1 MNFVFRKKRF
11 LPAIAPGAVMFLIPL
26 LLFGG
31 CGREKEEVETADE
44 SRMEIATEYGTADDL
59 ALADSLWKVI
69 NNKKSG
75 YRSWKSWK
83 GAKVEMVP
91 GRSPHGAFLKTFVS
105 PKSSASAEIPLDAI
119 LVKENFSEDKK
130 TMVAITAMWRLA
142 GYDPDNFDWFW
153 AKYNPDGSL
162 DSDPHRV
169 KLAGRIGKG
178 TDTGCVSCHAQSKGE
193 DLVFTN

>member
-1 MNFVFRKKRF
+1 MKFGFQKKKI
-11 LPAIAPGAVMFLIPL
+11 LPAIVPGAVMFLAAF

-31 CGREKEEVETADE
+31 CGKEKQEVETADE
-44 SRMEIATEYGTADDL
+44 SQMEIATEYGTVDDL

-69 NNKKSG
+69 SHKKSG
-75 YRSWKSWK
+75 YRSWKSWN
-83 GAKVEMVP
+83 GTNVEMVP

-105 PKSSASAEIPLDAI
+105 PEASVSVEIPLDAI
-119 LVKENFSEDKK
+119 LVKENFGDDKK

-162 DSDPHRV
+162 DSDPQRV

-178 TDTGCVSCHAQSKGE
+178 TDTGCVSCHAQSKGG